1 MAELKEE
8 LEIKRKNNSRNS
20 GQTRKNKRVNKH
32 HNNTFRKIDEICKN
46 KKKWRNNDVKST
58 NIDDKQRRYSIW
70 IIGAPEKGN

>member
-46 KKKWRNNDVKST
+46 KKNEEIMTWNQPILMINKEDTV
-58 NIDDKQRRYSIW
+58 Y
-70 IIGAPEKGN
+70 E

>member
-20 GQTRKNKRVNKH
+20 SQTRKNKRVNKH

-46 KKKWRNNDVKST
+46 KKK
-58 NIDDKQRRYSIW
+58 
-70 IIGAPEKGN
+70 